1 MPYPRRVI
9 IYLREKK
16 IPPSLIQIVPVSDPQ
31 LGNVAPPDYPPR
43 PPGSLPVLAIPKRDS
58 SSKAPEDFIYVRQS
72 LAIMNY
78 IEDLCESGLNGFP
91 KSSNQVR
98 GGSELLDRARHQELM
113 SLADECLVSWNP
125 VRLFGSGLGSE
136 AIPAAAKE
144 CLRWIHR
151 NLAAIDDYISR
162 NSQDFS
168 DLFQGK
174 NAHATLAE
182 IVLYSFLEFVEEIY
196 GLDLT
201 QGSREVVFDVY
212 GREVKQVYPKL
223 RDFYQSFK
231 TRDSAKLD
239 VASGDVAA
247 DAIKAGGRSWHGGIF

>member
-9 IYLREKK
+9 IYLREKN
-16 IPPSLIQIVPVSDPQ
+16 ISPSLITIVPVSDPQ
-31 LGNVAPPDYPPR
+31 MGNVAPPDYPPR
-43 PPGSLPVLAIPKRDS
+43 PSGSLPILAIPKSDS
-58 SSKAPEDFIYVRQS
+58 SSQALEDFIYIRQS

-78 IEDLCESGLNGFP
+78 LEDLCESGTNGFP
-91 KSSNQVR
+91 KSSNQMR
-98 GGSELLDRARHQELM
+98 GGMEILDRARHQELM

-144 CLRWIHR
+144 SLRWIHR
-151 NLAAIDDYISR
+151 NLAAIEEHFSR
-162 NSQDFS
+162 NSRDFS
-168 DLFQGK
+168 HLIPAQ

-201 QGSREVVFDVY
+201 QGSGEVVSDVY
-212 GREVKQVYPKL
+212 GRETKQVYPKL
-223 RDFYQSFK
+223 KDFYRSFK
-231 TRDSAKLD
+231 ARDSAKLK
-239 VASGDVAA
+239 VASGDVAT
-247 DAIKAGGRSWHGGIF
+247 DAIKAGGRSWHEG